1 MVEPGHTYLDEI
13 VGRCQRRLDEARARV
28 PLGKLQQEAEQ
39 RSDHRNFVSTLSG
52 IALRIIAELKRA
64 SPSRGLLRRD
74 YRRHK
79 LARAYESAGASAL
92 SVLTEE
98 HFFLGSL
105 DDLRRGPEVVGPA
118 VLPKDYVPL
127 GYHGLYAGVNGV
139 EALLPLCRLL
149 PGQESP

>member
-13 VGRCQRRLDEARARV
+13 VGRCRRRLAEARARV

-39 RSDHRNFVSTLSG
+39 RTDGRNFVSALSG

-105 DDLRRGPEVVGPA
+105 DDLRRGRRTGRPPA
-118 VLPKDYVPL
+118 LPKKVVLD
-127 GYHGLYAGVNGV
+127 A
-139 EALLPLCRLL
+139 L
-149 PGQESP
+149 PGL

>member
-13 VGRCQRRLDEARARV
+13 VGRCRRRLDEARARV

-39 RSDHRNFVSTLSG
+39 RSDGRNFVSALSG

-105 DDLRRGPEVVGPA
+105 DDLRRGRAARRPPLFRKD
-118 VLPKDYVPL
+118 VLP
-127 GYHGLYAGVNGV
+127 YAHPVLASEV
-139 EALLPLCRLL
+139 A
-149 PGQESP
+149 

>member
-13 VGRCQRRLDEARARV
+13 VGRCRRRLDEARARV

-39 RSDHRNFVSTLSG
+39 RSDGRNFVSALSG

-105 DDLRRGPEVVGPA
+105 DDLRRGREG
-118 VLPKDYVPL
+118 L
-127 GYHGLYAGVNGV
+127 G
-139 EALLPLCRLL
+139 L
-149 PGQESP
+149 PGLRKNFLPRPHQGFGAAVA